1 MNDKSK
7 IRYWEVYKQVIKVD
21 SNNAF
26 LYQNV
31 VLSGKVGEELWHDKN
46 GSLH

>member
-7 IRYWEVYKQVIKVD
+7 IRYWKVYKQVNKVD

-31 VLSGKVGEELWHDKN
+31 VLSGKAGEELWHDKN
-46 GSLH
+46 GSVR